1 MFLLKPESRPT
12 AAVTGLGFCPNEE
25 ENSLSLFVVTSTALM
40 SFPHLLARKDKILRT
55 QLALNDY
62 DGCAR
67 NCRCVGAWVRGCWG
81 GGTGGGGRTTTT
93 HVRGTAGAT
102 KIETAEWLYTYW

>member
-67 NCRCVGAWVRGCWG
+67 NCRCVGAWVLCALCVCVCVCA
-81 GGTGGGGRTTTT
+81 RTATT
-93 HVRGTAGAT
+93 HVPGTAGAT
-102 KIETAEWLYTYW
+102 KIEAGE

>member
-62 DGCAR
+62 DG
-67 NCRCVGAWVRGCWG
+67 
-81 GGTGGGGRTTTT
+81 
-93 HVRGTAGAT
+93 
-102 KIETAEWLYTYW
+102 